1 MGANEMDLASLML
14 FGMLGGLLLFAV
26 ALAYLSHEEA
36 VDVRDDA

>member
-1 MGANEMDLASLML
+1 MGANEMVAVVML
-14 FGMLGGLLLFAV
+14 FGTLGALLLFAV